1 MKFVPLSASNG
12 HTIDGVIVKFSR
24 GWAWSLMVDV
34 RSNPQAIPGACGTAK
49 TLAAAVDA
57 CGECWVT
64 MAHKDQGEAAPA
76 TAAARA
82 G

>member
-34 RSNPQAIPGACGTAK
+34 KSNPRVIPGAYGTAK

-57 CGECWVT
+57 CGEYWFI
-64 MAHKDQGEAAPA
+64 MAHGD
-76 TAAARA
+76 RA
-82 G
+82 KA